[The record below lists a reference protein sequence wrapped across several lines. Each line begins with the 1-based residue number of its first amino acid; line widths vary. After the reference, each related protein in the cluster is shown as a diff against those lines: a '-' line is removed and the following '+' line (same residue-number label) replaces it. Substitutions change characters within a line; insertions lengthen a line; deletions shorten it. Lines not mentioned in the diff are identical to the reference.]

1 MDWYTLLDSAMGRQ
15 MRRVRVVLR
24 VEFMVVIVLF
34 LFWFGLIVWE
44 IVFCERKTDLG
55 GQILGDRSWGI
66 NGDGV
71 QLYYILLR

>member
-55 GQILGDRSWGI
+55 GQILGDKWRWRPAILHSSAI
-66 NGDGV
+66 NV
-71 QLYYILLR
+71 P